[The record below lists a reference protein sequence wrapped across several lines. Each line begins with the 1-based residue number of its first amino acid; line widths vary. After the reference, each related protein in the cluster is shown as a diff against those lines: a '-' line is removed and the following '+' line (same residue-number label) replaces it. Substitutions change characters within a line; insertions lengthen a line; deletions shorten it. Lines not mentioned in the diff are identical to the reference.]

1 MGQKKVL
8 EIQVLWKGKRLGVD
22 VSWVPNA
29 LPDFFKLSHQCGEH
43 LFLAS
48 FYRWLT
54 GLYGGQVICLRSSKW
69 NNSKAWAD
77 WRSEAKME
85 LGWARS
91 PHLLGLQEQMVSTFS
106 YTCEQVHGPCSSLVF
121 CFYSQEAFWAHFW
134 LFAACTQHSEKRQSG
149 RQTNTALSRDGKII
163 LENGSVLTWG
173 SAKWSIMAFPSTNSV
188 KLNELKEKSVFRKK
202 LPIFVCLRESCL
214 PSVHTISLHVYSWK
228 RVP

>member
-134 LFAACTQHSEKRQSG
+134 LFAACTQHSEKRHCQGDKQIQRWVVMVRSSWRMVLCWLG
-149 RQTNTALSRDGKII
+149 DQQ
-163 LENGSVLTWG
+163 NGQLWLFPPPIV
-173 SAKWSIMAFPSTNSV
+173 WS
-188 KLNELKEKSVFRKK
+188 
-202 LPIFVCLRESCL
+202 
-214 PSVHTISLHVYSWK
+214 
-228 RVP
+228 